1 MEYSNELKHWGVKGM
16 KWGVRRYQNK
26 DGSLTPAGKKR
37 YYQEADAQG
46 YDEEGYNGRRYRTTK
61 KGKIEAYNADPY
73 KWAQDDTEQAKRLTN
88 EAAAVTN
95 KMKNINDRAI
105 RNKSK
110 TRMDLSNM
118 SDQEMRNKINREL
131 LERQYNDMFGTNK
144 VSKGQE
150 FASKTLDVA
159 GDVLSVAGS
168 ALAIA
173 LSIQALR
180 RNTGA

>member
-1 MEYSNELKHWGVKGM
+1 MEYELKHWGVKGM

-61 KGKIEAYNADPY
+61 KGKVEAYNADPY

-88 EAAAVTN
+88 EAATITG
-95 KMKNINDRAI
+95 KIKNLNDRAI
-105 RNKSK
+105 RNQPK

-118 SDQEMRNKINREL
+118 SDQDMRNKINREL
-131 LERQYNDMFGTNK
+131 LERQYNDMFGTKN
-144 VSKGQE
+144 VSKGRE
-150 FASKTLDVA
+150 YAAKTLEVA

-180 RNTGA
+180 RNTDL